1 MNNKISKKVTAGVL
15 SVLVFGSQFP
25 SGSAHENTCNCN
37 AEYYSNLRVNENG
50 SHVKTKGVFDVPG
63 LEGALERAM
72 GYHSCCPGPVC
83 NCINGI
89 NDVNSFCI
97 DRMPKASN
105 CVENRF
111 VDSYLISDEG
121 HVVVKVGGRSF
132 ELAYDKLV
140 NKETGEIDEIEVP
153 SCICSISSGVFKD
166 ILKNANAQ
174 GKKIKKVI
182 LPEYLRRAAEDIFAD
197 VSVDSVVFESN
208 SSDELNT
215 NVFKGA
221 LNIGAVFVP
230 KRFEEKVKA
239 DLKGKNIRVFEDFE
253 LKNAFDIE
261 GLKDAIMDALAN
273 KKDICFKRDYNG
285 SFSVLCVG
293 DKEFHPDYSRLKD
306 EKTGKIEDLEL
317 PYGINYIDSP
327 VIHNIYASIYKG
339 DGKSIFTMEK
349 VNRIVIPNTVE
360 HIGKGLFLFVRA
372 NHVILSKNLR
382 SLSPDAFGWSIRRI
396 GVGSS
401 PVFPN
406 CDIKEITVPAKFES
420 MLKEIFGNGKEFNF
434 I

>member
-50 SHVKTKGVFDVPG
+50 NHVKLKGVFDVPG
-63 LEGALERAM
+63 LKEALKRANRYYGCLGYDFMNAFM
-72 GYHSCCPGPVC
+72 GVSLESRG
-83 NCINGI
+83 G
-89 NDVNSFCI
+89 
-97 DRMPKASN
+97 R
-105 CVENRF
+105 
-111 VDSYLISDEG
+111 
-121 HVVVKVGGRSF
+121 VKVRVWDESF

-182 LPEYLRRAAEDIFAD
+182 LPKNLECAFDAFEG
-197 VSVDSVVFESN
+197 VSVDCVVFKSK
-208 SSDELNT
+208 SFCGLDADI
-215 NVFKGA
+215 FKNA

-253 LKNAFDIE
+253 LKNAFDID

-273 KKDICFKRDYNG
+273 KKEITFKRYNTG
-285 SFSVLCVG
+285 YQSLLVG
-293 DKEFHPDYSRLKD
+293 DKEFRPDYNKLLD
-306 EKTGKIEDLEL
+306 EKTGKIEILEL
-317 PYGINYIDSP
+317 PYGISKIGCDAL
-327 VIHNIYASIYKG
+327 IYDIGDRCKKKILAYKEIN
-339 DGKSIFTMEK
+339 KL
-349 VNRIVIPNTVE
+349 VIPDTVTS
-360 HIGKGLFLFVRA
+360 IGTDVFFYTGI
-372 NHVILSKNLR
+372 NHLVLSKNLKFLSR
-382 SLSPDAFGWSIRRI
+382 GAFEFSLFNLIFDDHPK
-396 GVGSS
+396 
-401 PVFPN
+401 
-406 CDIKEITVPAKFES
+406 CEINKITAPAKFKS
-420 MLKEIFGNGKEFNF
+420 KLKKTFKNQKTEFNF

>member
-50 SHVKTKGVFDVPG
+50 NHVKLKGVFDVPG

-273 KKDICFKRDYNG
+273 KKEITFKRYNTG
-285 SFSVLCVG
+285 YQSLLVG
-293 DKEFHPDYSRLKD
+293 DKEFRPDYNKLLD
-306 EKTGKIEDLEL
+306 EKTGKIEILEL
-317 PYGINYIDSP
+317 PYGISKIGCDAL
-327 VIHNIYASIYKG
+327 IYDIGDRCKKKILAYKEIN
-339 DGKSIFTMEK
+339 KL
-349 VNRIVIPNTVE
+349 VIPDTVTS
-360 HIGKGLFLFVRA
+360 IGTDVFFYTGI
-372 NHVILSKNLR
+372 NHLVLSKNLKFLSR
-382 SLSPDAFGWSIRRI
+382 GAFEFSLFNLIFDDHPK
-396 GVGSS
+396 
-401 PVFPN
+401 
-406 CDIKEITVPAKFES
+406 CEINKITAPAKFKS
-420 MLKEIFGNGKEFNF
+420 KLKKTFKNQKTEFNF

>member
-37 AEYYSNLRVNENG
+37 AEYYSNLRVNENR
-50 SHVKTKGVFDVPG
+50 SHVKTKGVFDVPSLKEALKRANRYYG
-63 LEGALERAM
+63 CLGYDFMNAFMGVSLESRGGR
-72 GYHSCCPGPVC
+72 
-83 NCINGI
+83 
-89 NDVNSFCI
+89 
-97 DRMPKASN
+97 
-105 CVENRF
+105 
-111 VDSYLISDEG
+111 
-121 HVVVKVGGRSF
+121 VKVRVWDESF

-273 KKDICFKRDYNG
+273 KKEITFKRYNTG
-285 SFSVLCVG
+285 YQSLLVG
-293 DKEFHPDYSRLKD
+293 DKEFRPDYNKLLD
-306 EKTGKIEDLEL
+306 EKTGKIEILEL
-317 PYGINYIDSP
+317 PYGISKIGCDAL
-327 VIHNIYASIYKG
+327 IYDIGDRCKKKILAYKEIN
-339 DGKSIFTMEK
+339 KL
-349 VNRIVIPNTVE
+349 VIPDTVTS
-360 HIGKGLFLFVRA
+360 IGTDVFFYTGI
-372 NHVILSKNLR
+372 NHLVLSKNLKFLSR
-382 SLSPDAFGWSIRRI
+382 GAFEFSLFNLIFDDHPK
-396 GVGSS
+396 
-401 PVFPN
+401 
-406 CDIKEITVPAKFES
+406 CEINKITAPAKFKS
-420 MLKEIFGNGKEFNF
+420 KLKKTFKNQKTEFNF

>member
-50 SHVKTKGVFDVPG
+50 NHVKLKGVFDVPG
-63 LEGALERAM
+63 LKEALKRANRYYGCL
-72 GYHSCCPGPVC
+72 GYDFM
-83 NCINGI
+83 NA
-89 NDVNSFCI
+89 F
-97 DRMPKASN
+97 M
-105 CVENRF
+105 CVSLESR
-111 VDSYLISDEG
+111 G
-121 HVVVKVGGRSF
+121 GRVKVRVWDESF

-182 LPEYLRRAAEDIFAD
+182 LPKNLECAFDAFEG
-197 VSVDSVVFESN
+197 VSVDCVVFKSK
-208 SSDELNT
+208 SFCGLDADI
-215 NVFKGA
+215 FKNA

-253 LKNAFDIE
+253 LKNAFDID

-273 KKDICFKRDYNG
+273 KKEITFKRYNTG
-285 SFSVLCVG
+285 YQSLLVG
-293 DKEFHPDYSRLKD
+293 DKEFRPDYNKLLD
-306 EKTGKIEDLEL
+306 EKTGKIEILEL
-317 PYGINYIDSP
+317 PYGISKIGCDAL
-327 VIHNIYASIYKG
+327 IYDIGDRCKKKILAYKEIN
-339 DGKSIFTMEK
+339 KL
-349 VNRIVIPNTVE
+349 VIPDTVTS
-360 HIGKGLFLFVRA
+360 IGTDVFFYTGI
-372 NHVILSKNLR
+372 NHLVLSKNLKFLSR
-382 SLSPDAFGWSIRRI
+382 GAFEFSLFNLIFDDHPK
-396 GVGSS
+396 
-401 PVFPN
+401 
-406 CDIKEITVPAKFES
+406 CEINKITAPAKFKS
-420 MLKEIFGNGKEFNF
+420 KLKKTFKNQKTEFNF